1 MTLNV
6 SAQFKQKSGKVKQ
19 DNNVQEVNRKYTVG
33 YPVFSSIM
41 FILLE
46 HVLKIN
52 EILFLFPCKRVI
64 EMLRGGYRI

>member
-1 MTLNV
+1 MTLNGSV
-6 SAQFKQKSGKVKQ
+6 QFNQKSGKVKQ

-33 YPVFSSIM
+33 YPVFSYTM

-46 HVLKIN
+46 HALKIN
-52 EILFLFPCKRVI
+52 EILFPCKRVI

>member
-6 SAQFKQKSGKVKQ
+6 SVQFKQKSGKVKQ

-33 YPVFSSIM
+33 YPVFSYTM

-46 HVLKIN
+46 HVLKLD
-52 EILFLFPCKRVI
+52 EIRFLFPWKRVMG
-64 EMLRGGYRI
+64 MLREGYRT

>member
-6 SAQFKQKSGKVKQ
+6 SVQFKQKSGKVKQ

-33 YPVFSSIM
+33 YPVFSYTM

-52 EILFLFPCKRVI
+52 EILFPCKRVI